1 MEGAMTENDRVL
13 SALADEVNAA
23 HLALCDLG
31 VPLVLEGEPLSL
43 PERIAWLNLTRPA
56 AGGASPA
63 VPPTS
68 EPSAT
73 DGDRP
78 TAGLTAPTTMS
89 PVHVLALVKG
99 VVEGDPI
106 RHFGSLLGF
115 DAHLA
120 AARQLALVTTG
131 DGNDEVSATEA
142 GRRLYREAHLDAL
155 PDGRANHWGAL
166 ADDAVARLRRMEAP

>member
-1 MEGAMTENDRVL
+1 MTENDRVL

-23 HLALCDLG
+23 HAALSDLN

-43 PERIAWLNLTRPA
+43 PERIAWLNLTRPTSP
-56 AGGASPA
+56 ASPPA
-63 VPPTS
+63 APPAS
-68 EPSAT
+68 ERGMT
-73 DGDRP
+73 DGNRP
-78 TAGLTAPTTMS
+78 TAVLAAMS
-89 PVHVLALVKG
+89 PVHVVALVKG
-99 VVEGDPI
+99 VIEGEPI

-120 AARQLALVTTG
+120 AARQLGLVTPG
-131 DGNDEVSATEA
+131 DGSHEVSATES

-166 ADDAVARLRRMEAP
+166 ADEAVARLRRMEAP